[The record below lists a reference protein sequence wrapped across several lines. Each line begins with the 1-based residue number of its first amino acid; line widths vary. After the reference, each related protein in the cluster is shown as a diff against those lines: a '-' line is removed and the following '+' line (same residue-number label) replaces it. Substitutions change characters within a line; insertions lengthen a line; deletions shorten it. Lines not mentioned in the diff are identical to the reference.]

1 VAEVDK
7 LPDIIQMKPEEVVKS
22 LKQMFSDKEA
32 LLELDGLKE
41 HENVLI
47 AEIQAIEEESKI
59 VELA

>member
-1 VAEVDK
+1 MAEVDK

-41 HENVLI
+41 HENVLL
-47 AEIQAIEEESKI
+47 AEIQAIEEESK
-59 VELA
+59 